1 MSALKNNTAS
11 NYTLLLIAVLI
22 LGSGC
27 FEGAPRRHP
36 LDPQGENYQDAAG
49 VTVQVTSFYSPLLPL
64 SGATVRLTP
73 GSFWGV
79 TDERGQTFIEDLPSG
94 SYTILVEKIGYAS
107 QSQSIQVTAG
117 DDADLNVSL
126 PGLPAFTHIDI
137 NSNHISRWW
146 PPPEEL
152 FRLNVDVALDD
163 PDGVADIEEVWLF
176 IPDFEFNIK
185 LGAPTEPGRYVVSF
199 AENELPAPL
208 SALVGHELVFYAMD
222 RSDIT
227 NTSSPM
233 TISRVIDTP
242 PEAIAP
248 IGLELLE
255 TDAPELS
262 WESTPISFP
271 HTYEVN
277 VVRVDNNLQNV
288 VLSFSNISSDNLS
301 IQTSA
306 LPTGEY
312 FWTVSVVD
320 EFGNRS
326 RSREAGF
333 RIR

>member
-1 MSALKNNTAS
+1 ML
-11 NYTLLLIAVLI
+11 

-36 LDPQGENYQDAAG
+36 LDPQGENYQNVAG
-49 VTVQVTSFYSPLLPL
+49 VTVQVTSFYAPLRPL
-64 SGATVRLTP
+64 SGATVRVTP
-73 GSFWGV
+73 GSFWGT
-79 TDERGQTFIEDLPSG
+79 TDAQGQTFIENLPSG
-94 SYTILVEKIGYAS
+94 SYTILVEKTGYAP
-107 QSQSIQVTAG
+107 QSQTIQVTAG
-117 DDADLNVSL
+117 DAASVDVRL
-126 PGLPAFTHIDI
+126 PGLPAFTKIDI

-152 FRLNVDVALDD
+152 YRLNLDITLED

-185 LGAPTEPGRYVVSF
+185 LGAPIEPGRYVESLS
-199 AENELPAPL
+199 ENELPAPL
-208 SALVGHELVFYAMD
+208 GSLVGHELIFYAMD

-227 NTSSPM
+227 NTSDAI
-233 TISRVIDTP
+233 TILRVIDTP
-242 PEAIAP
+242 PEAVAP
-248 IGLELLE
+248 IGLADIE
-255 TDAPELS
+255 TNAPRLS
-262 WESTPISFP
+262 WESTPVNFP
-271 HTYEVN
+271 YTYEVN

-288 VLSFSNISSDNLS
+288 VLSISNISSDSLAV
-301 IQTSA
+301 QTSA
-306 LPTGEY
+306 LTTGEY